1 MWWVEAIGYAGT
13 SLTVAAWA
21 MKTSMRLRIAGI
33 LSSLA
38 FLLYGYLTQSYP
50 VMIMEMILMPLNIMR
65 LCEMMR
71 LVSSVSSALDKQNS
85 GPDLH
90 WLAPH
95 MRRIRLTPQQILF
108 SRGDAADRLFIVL
121 SGAVML
127 IETGTTVTAGEMIGE
142 AGLFD
147 TGQSQA
153 QTCRC
158 LEGAEIG
165 EIKQSL
171 IAELYFQ
178 NPMFGYRLAQFA
190 VTSMRSKLEANSY
203 SSSSCAGAAAMPRA
217 AM

>member
-1 MWWVEAIGYAGT
+1 
-13 SLTVAAWA
+13 
-21 MKTSMRLRIAGI
+21 
-33 LSSLA
+33 
-38 FLLYGYLTQSYP
+38 
-50 VMIMEMILMPLNIMR
+50 MIMEMILMPLNIMR
-65 LCEMMR
+65 LYEMMR
-71 LVSSVSSALDKQNS
+71 LVSSVSSALDRQS
-85 GPDLH
+85 GGPDLY

-95 MRRIRLTPQQILF
+95 MRRIRLAPQQILF

-121 SGAVML
+121 SGEVML
-127 IETGTTVTAGEMIGE
+127 TQSGTIVTAGEMIGE

-147 TGQSQA
+147 PGQLQSQ
-153 QTCRC
+153 TCQC
-158 LEGAEIG
+158 IDSAEIG

-190 VTSMRSKLEANSY
+190 IASMRSRLEARSY